1 MECTKRALAAVVV
14 MVLTGVGSA
23 GADWHTLV
31 IRNATTSGNPPAIND
46 NSSYGVPA
54 KEFVI
59 AEGGQKAAWGTSDLD
74 GHKVGEI
81 AQLLVARLDDRTR
94 FTAGSGP
101 YCAPYFNIW
110 ITDGAG
116 KYAVIG
122 NEPSD
127 AVFQALYSGGY
138 DLSWADIADK
148 TAKAYE
154 NSDKTW
160 LPNSGVGMTFA
171 DLADFV
177 IQAPT
182 VGELTTGWPG
192 LGGGAPRELGTN
204 VAYGFNWVLGDTLS
218 NYVSGAEG
226 YVLAQPAANP
236 YVTTRCVVSP
246 QMLALGKAEFSPPHG
261 TGANPFAYDWDSA
274 APITAAGAPTAYG
287 ASSFYASVAQ
297 AGATQP
303 DRYRTFRIGL
313 RTLFGHNV
321 TIGQLS
327 KLSYYTKKPADQ
339 TGIDWRFSI
348 YTTAG
353 DLATDPNE
361 QVIGP
366 GDIAKWYRNRI
377 QNHAPA
383 ALNLNAPADQWNL
396 WSTAVGTNQ
405 IQFYTN
411 RPGFTAEDI
420 AFSELTTGTV
430 TRGGSTWDF
439 SGEEVMMIDVCLGAN
454 SGGGTG
460 ESQVDGIRIELLNGQ
475 TADIDLTAGTTWKV
489 ATVHG
494 HDQFTIDDNGNSLL
508 YHQQPRNTQG
518 WYWYNNNGSPP
529 GTLATGG
536 KQVPNGYRD
545 GSRTFACSNVAI
557 GQPLNSIKLV
567 LEYDRN
573 PTINF
578 FVTDGNGKFGIFAPT
593 SGGLASV
600 GQSQILGDGWTR
612 MTIDL
617 TRTDIL
623 DTTTVA
629 VYEHNGFVDEYGDP
643 FTTMT
648 WGDIKNYTI
657 AGMYD
662 YQRSPTHGWN
672 QWGTMFDEI
681 NQAGVSTLTNGY
693 GLALIWGD
701 TVGNDAYALNQV
713 SMRNVQV
720 SFAGIDYAGTFAD
733 AQISDV
739 LELNVLSDSVYLK
752 PGESLVVHMDVSNL
766 AQKVNACQALL
777 GYNSDF
783 FNVGSVAAG
792 GGVWDE
798 LIYQSWAVSG
808 EINTAIGLDAQGSV
822 GTDADGTIA
831 SITMTAKAHEGT
843 TQMVFLPDVSDVKGT
858 YLSDMSAQFVY
869 PTKIDST
876 TIYVDGT
883 NPAVT
888 VIDPDGGEYLKGG
901 QSSDITWSATD
912 TNIDPNSIKIEYY
925 DGSAWQ
931 TIATGE
937 ANDGTY
943 TWNPV
948 PSLNIDTA
956 RVRVTASDL
965 AGNSASD
972 ESDATF
978 TIDSIAPVVDSIS
991 ANQGGPEL
999 TPSGVAL
1006 QGTVFIA
1013 VATSDNLSGVAGAPT
1028 VTVTPTGGSAESAT
1042 PTGESP
1048 PGTYNYTWSVG
1059 ATTPNGQA
1067 TITVSGL
1074 ADRSGN
1080 VASDATDT
1088 FNINKNQIT
1097 GQVQLEGFVGASRV
1111 VTFVATGGTTTKTWD
1126 LTLTGWASH
1135 ITSYTLTDVPDG
1147 TTHLSAKTAWS
1158 LRRKLAVSL
1167 DGDGQAVVDFTGTEP
1182 VPPAAPGTGD
1192 YLRGG
1197 DLNGS
1202 NTVNVLDYSLM
1213 KTSWGG
1219 GATGDIN
1226 GDGFTGTVDYSI
1238 MKSNWFQIGDSQ

>member
-1 MECTKRALAAVVV
+1 MKRASSEKAVVV
-14 MVLTGVGSA
+14 C
-23 GADWHTLV
+23 
-31 IRNATTSGNPPAIND
+31 
-46 NSSYGVPA
+46 
-54 KEFVI
+54 
-59 AEGGQKAAWGTSDLD
+59 AAL
-74 GHKVGEI
+74 I
-81 AQLLVARLDDRTR
+81 
-94 FTAGSGP
+94 
-101 YCAPYFNIW
+101 
-110 ITDGAG
+110 
-116 KYAVIG
+116 
-122 NEPSD
+122 
-127 AVFQALYSGGY
+127 
-138 DLSWADIADK
+138 
-148 TAKAYE
+148 
-154 NSDKTW
+154 
-160 LPNSGVGMTFA
+160 
-171 DLADFV
+171 
-177 IQAPT
+177 
-182 VGELTTGWPG
+182 
-192 LGGGAPRELGTN
+192 
-204 VAYGFNWVLGDTLS
+204 
-218 NYVSGAEG
+218 
-226 YVLAQPAANP
+226 
-236 YVTTRCVVSP
+236 
-246 QMLALGKAEFSPPHG
+246 LALGGAALGAMDTFDSFTTGVSINGQSGWTVEDQWGYDFVEGGKPYNLDEQIVDDGTGNKVWRISSAYAYSEYSSQPFSPTTARVAGENGSSLWNDRGPDHTNPYNPPHFG
-261 TGANPFAYDWDSA
+261 ANAATDRFHAAFDFRSATGAAQPGLAITLSPSAKQSTVRMSYLRISDNGSSGFDLLFYDTSNGDQNWNP
-274 APITAAGAPTAYG
+274 TT
-287 ASSFYASVAQ
+287 VAT
-297 AGATQP
+297 G
-303 DRYRTFRIGL
+303 
-313 RTLFGHNV
+313 
-321 TIGQLS
+321 
-327 KLSYYTKKPADQ
+327 LSYS
-339 TGIDWRFSI
+339 GWHSI
-348 YTTAG
+348 
-353 DLATDPNE
+353 
-361 QVIGP
+361 VM
-366 GDIAKWYRNRI
+366 DIEFV
-377 QNHAPA
+377 
-383 ALNLNAPADQWNL
+383 DGVD
-396 WSTAVGTNQ
+396 T
-405 IQFYTN
+405 
-411 RPGFTAEDI
+411 
-420 AFSELTTGTV
+420 
-430 TRGGSTWDF
+430 
-439 SGEEVMMIDVCLGAN
+439 
-454 SGGGTG
+454 GGGQVNG
-460 ESQVDGIRIELLNGQ
+460 NDVVRVYVDGILGHTGTTWESYYYAEGEGVTEPRLQAVDSLLFRV
-475 TADIDLTAGTTWKV
+475 AGTASPATLGNGFYFDNVQVCNEMATWKV

-536 KQVPNGYRD
+536 FQTPDGWRD
-545 GSRTFACSNVAI
+545 GSRTFACTDVAV
-557 GQPLNSIKLV
+557 GQALNTVKLAF
-567 LEYDRN
+567 EYRTALGYTTVN
-573 PTINF
+573 YF
-578 FVTDGNGKFGIFAPT
+578 LTDGNGKFGIFAPT
-593 SGGLASV
+593 S
-600 GQSQILGDGWTR
+600 LGITGVS
-612 MTIDL
+612 TIEAIDSEWSRITLDL
-617 TRTDIL
+617 TGAIPDSTN
-623 DTTTVA
+623 VA
-629 VYEHNGFVDEYGDP
+629 IYEHNGLSTEHVEP
-643 FTTMT
+643 FTTMQ
-648 WGDIKNYTI
+648 WGDIKNLQI

-662 YQRSPTHGWN
+662 YQRSPAQGWDH
-672 QWGTMFDEI
+672 WGTMFAPI
-681 NQAGVSTLTNGY
+681 NMAGDPTIVNGF
-693 GLALIWGD
+693 GVALIWGD
-701 TVGNDAYALNQV
+701 TVGNTNYATQQRQI
-713 SMRNVQV
+713 RNVEV
-720 SFAGIDYAGTFAD
+720 SCAGVDYVGTFAD

-822 GTDADGTIA
+822 GTDADGTVA

-912 TNIDPNSIKIEYY
+912 TNIDANSIKIEYY
-925 DGSAWQ
+925 DGSTWQ

-948 PSLNIDTA
+948 PSLNISTA
-956 RVRVTASDL
+956 KVRVTASDL
-965 AGNSASD
+965 AGNSTSD
-972 ESDATF
+972 ESDAAF

-1028 VTVTPTGGSAESAT
+1028 VTVTPNGGSAESAT

-1074 ADRSGN
+1074 TDQSGN
-1080 VASDATDT
+1080 VASNATDT

-1135 ITSYTLTDVPDG
+1135 ITSYTLTDAPDG

-1158 LRRKLAVSL
+1158 LRKKLAV
-1167 DGDGQAVVDFTGTEP
+1167 GGGTNGQWTANFTGTEP
-1182 VPPAAPGTGD
+1182 IADPPTPGTGD

-1202 NTVNVLDYSLM
+1202 NTINVLDYSIL
-1213 KTSWGG
+1213 KVKWLT
-1219 GATGDIN
+1219 ADPAADIDGN
-1226 GDGFTGTVDYSI
+1226 GSVGIMDYSI